1 MRQTG
6 CVDGDHRGGQRLVL
20 VRLTAAQPLVGLGGW
35 MGERKGEVREF
46 SKLDVKLQCLMMQ
59 GCENMF

>member
-20 VRLTAAQPLVGLGGW
+20 VRLTAAQPLVGLGEVKGGEKRR
-35 MGERKGEVREF
+35 GERV
-46 SKLDVKLQCLMMQ
+46 
-59 GCENMF
+59 